1 MPRLSY
7 GVHALSVQSRS
18 DALCEAVAV
27 WFGEKRRGML
37 ANSCP
42 PPSRS
47 IRGAAS
53 ATEVDKVLE
62 LLQPIAEEPDK

>member
-1 MPRLSY
+1 
-7 GVHALSVQSRS
+7 
-18 DALCEAVAV
+18 
-27 WFGEKRRGML
+27 ML

-62 LLQPIAEEPDK
+62 LLQPIAEEPDE

>member
-1 MPRLSY
+1 
-7 GVHALSVQSRS
+7 
-18 DALCEAVAV
+18 
-27 WFGEKRRGML
+27 ML

-53 ATEVDKVLE
+53 ATEVDASATEVDKVLE
-62 LLQPIAEEPDK
+62 LLQPIAEEPDE